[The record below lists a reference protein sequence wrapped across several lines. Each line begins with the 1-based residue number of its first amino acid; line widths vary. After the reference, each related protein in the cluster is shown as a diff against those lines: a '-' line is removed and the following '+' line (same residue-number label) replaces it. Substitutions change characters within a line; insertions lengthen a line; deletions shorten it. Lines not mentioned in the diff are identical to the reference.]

1 MTVKS
6 KSKPT
11 SGKTSIKVKI
21 KSDSPAK
28 VQSALK
34 ALTKKK

>member
-1 MTVKS
+1 MTVKKS
-6 KSKPT
+6 KSNA